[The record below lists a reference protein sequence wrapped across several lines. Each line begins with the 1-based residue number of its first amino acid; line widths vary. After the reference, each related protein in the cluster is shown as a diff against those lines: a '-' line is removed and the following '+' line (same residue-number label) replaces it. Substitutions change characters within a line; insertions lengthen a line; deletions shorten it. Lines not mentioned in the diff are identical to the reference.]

1 MDGVLLINK
10 ESGWTSRDVCNKIQK
25 ILGTKSVGHT
35 GTLDPFAE
43 GLLVVTVN
51 KANKIAQF
59 VEDNEKTYI
68 ATLKLGV
75 ETTTGDL
82 TGEIISNA
90 PVQSLN
96 KTKIEEVLK
105 SFLGK
110 QKQIPPMTSAVHYN
124 GRKLYEWEHDGI
136 KVDRLERDIEI
147 FDIRLLDFHDNIIV
161 FESTVSKGTYIRVL
175 GEDIAKRLNTVGHLT
190 KLVRT
195 KINDLTLDGA
205 LKIGEVTLDSPFI
218 KSTALLSHFEKH
230 VFKDEMAKKVMD
242 GMSLYI
248 NEAKDDRILI
258 VDALDNPL
266 AIYERR
272 NDRGLYKCLR
282 GLW

>member
-75 ETTTGDL
+75 ETSTGDL
-82 TGEIISNA
+82 TGEVKSEM
-90 PVQSLN
+90 PVPAIN
-96 KTKIEEVLK
+96 KGQVEEVLRG
-105 SFLGK
+105 FLGK

-124 GRKLYEWEHDGI
+124 GRKLYQWEHDGI
-136 KVDRLERDIEI
+136 QVDRLERDIEI
-147 FDIRLLDFHDNIIV
+147 FDIKLLGLNGDEIV

-195 KINDLTLDGA
+195 RINDLTLDGA
-205 LKIGEVTLDSPFI
+205 LRIDELTPETNLI
-218 KSTALLSHFEKH
+218 KSTALLSHFEKL

-248 NEAKDDRILI
+248 NEAKDDKILI
-258 VDALDNPL
+258 VDSDDNPL
-266 AIYERR
+266 AIYERK

>member
-82 TGEIISNA
+82 TGEIKSNA
-90 PVQSLN
+90 PVPSLN

-147 FDIRLLDFHDNIIV
+147 FDIRLLDFHDDIIV

-195 KINDLTLDGA
+195 KINDLTLDKA

-258 VDALDNPL
+258 VDVLDNPL
-266 AIYERR
+266 AVYERR

>member
-1 MDGVLLINK
+1 
-10 ESGWTSRDVCNKIQK
+10 
-25 ILGTKSVGHT
+25 
-35 GTLDPFAE
+35 
-43 GLLVVTVN
+43 
-51 KANKIAQF
+51 
-59 VEDNEKTYI
+59 
-68 ATLKLGV
+68 
-75 ETTTGDL
+75 
-82 TGEIISNA
+82 
-90 PVQSLN
+90 
-96 KTKIEEVLK
+96 
-105 SFLGK
+105 
-110 QKQIPPMTSAVHYN
+110 MTSAVHYN

>member
-190 KLVRT
+190 ELVRT